1 MTLYNLYKLA
11 VLLNCVLLL
20 ARVVL
25 LLLVRGFCVRRKLLT
40 GGFNVQFSI
49 VILQCHS
56 FYQWTLFQD
65 TLVVCVCRP
74 LLSIDCNQFV
84 WLYALPLIHQLS
96 IFISL
101 L

>member
-20 ARVVL
+20 ARIV

-40 GGFNVQFSI
+40 GGFNVQYSI

-56 FYQWTLFQD
+56 F
-65 TLVVCVCRP
+65 
-74 LLSIDCNQFV
+74 LSVDIVPGYSCSMR
-84 WLYALPLIHQLS
+84 L
-96 IFISL
+96 
-101 L
+101 